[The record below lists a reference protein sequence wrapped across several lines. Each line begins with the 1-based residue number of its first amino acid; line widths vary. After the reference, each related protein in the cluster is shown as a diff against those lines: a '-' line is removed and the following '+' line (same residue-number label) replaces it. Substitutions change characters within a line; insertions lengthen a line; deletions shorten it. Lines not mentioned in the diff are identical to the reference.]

1 VLLRRFDPSA
11 ALGEGRQAG
20 GVHRHRVISTLMI
33 AQTMLS
39 VMLLIGA
46 TLFVRSL
53 RAVRGVPL
61 GVDAEHSVVVE
72 LTTRN
77 LHLTDASGDAMFR
90 AIASSVARV
99 PGVADAAVAEAWPFG
114 WEMGVEI
121 HAPGVEDTPVIK
133 RGANRSAVTSDYFR
147 TIGTRIVEGRG
158 FAAGDDR
165 ADGPLVA
172 IVSARLAK
180 ALWPNESA
188 VGRCITLGADSMP
201 CRSIVG
207 VVEDTHSEAIVETDP
222 PFPVVYVPL
231 SQGWHSMVAR
241 AVIVRSSTPATVM
254 PLIRDAVR
262 AAAPEAPPPVI
273 STLAAKLGP
282 ELRPWRVGAVM
293 FGAFG
298 ALSLVLATL
307 GMYSMIAYGVAQR
320 RQEMA
325 VRVALGAQASQ
336 ILALVSKDGGR
347 LASIGAIVGIAA
359 SAGLAPLIQPLLF
372 GVSARAVGV
381 YVAVGLG
388 MLMVAII
395 ACVIPARDAA
405 KTSPMMAIRAE

>member
-1 VLLRRFDPSA
+1 
-11 ALGEGRQAG
+11 
-20 GVHRHRVISTLMI
+20 
-33 AQTMLS
+33 
-39 VMLLIGA
+39 
-46 TLFVRSL
+46 
-53 RAVRGVPL
+53 
-61 GVDAEHSVVVE
+61 
-72 LTTRN
+72 
-77 LHLTDASGDAMFR
+77 
-90 AIASSVARV
+90 
-99 PGVADAAVAEAWPFG
+99 
-114 WEMGVEI
+114 
-121 HAPGVEDTPVIK
+121 
-133 RGANRSAVTSDYFR
+133 
-147 TIGTRIVEGRG
+147 
-158 FAAGDDR
+158 
-165 ADGPLVA
+165 
-172 IVSARLAK
+172 
-180 ALWPNESA
+180 
-188 VGRCITLGADSMP
+188 
-201 CRSIVG
+201 
-207 VVEDTHSEAIVETDP
+207 
-222 PFPVVYVPL
+222 
-231 SQGWHSMVAR
+231 
-241 AVIVRSSTPATVM
+241 M